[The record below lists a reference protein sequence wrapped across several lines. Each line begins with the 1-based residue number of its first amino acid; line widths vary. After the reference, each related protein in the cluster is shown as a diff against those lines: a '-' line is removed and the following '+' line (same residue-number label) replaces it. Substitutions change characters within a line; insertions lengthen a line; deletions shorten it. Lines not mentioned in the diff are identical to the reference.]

1 MTDKMINPAQYI
13 AFIDKLNELE
23 QAAKKIRR
31 YGLPTDIGRVL
42 SEDFQDYS
50 VEWDGFAARWTLVSE
65 TDTAPDLCSFNQT
78 ADECSEIDL
87 CEQCQQTKEANAEM
101 DDAELARRTC

>member
-1 MTDKMINPAQYI
+1 MTQQMINPAQYI

-31 YGLPTDIGRVL
+31 YGLPVNLGEVL
-42 SEDFQDYS
+42 TEDFHDYS
-50 VEWDGFAARWTLVSE
+50 VQWDSMANRWTLVSE

-78 ADECSEIDL
+78 KDECSETDL
-87 CEQCQQTKEANAEM
+87 CEQCWQVQQ
-101 DDAELARRTC
+101 ELAEEQDNEAARRG